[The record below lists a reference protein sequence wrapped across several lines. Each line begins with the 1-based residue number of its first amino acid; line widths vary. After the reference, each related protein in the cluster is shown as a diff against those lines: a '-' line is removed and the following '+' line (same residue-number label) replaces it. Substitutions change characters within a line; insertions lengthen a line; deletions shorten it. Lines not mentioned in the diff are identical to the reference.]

1 MKKII
6 TPNFLP
12 FPTVF
17 LTVILTV
24 FLTVFG
30 CLGLFAQ
37 TGIGTTTPDPQSI
50 LDIVSTQKG
59 LLLPR
64 LTTAQQATL
73 AGILSSGETGMLI
86 RDSVTGKVLCWA
98 GAAWKD
104 ASGSLLTAAGPLS
117 ISSVDTVA
125 LNPGTSVGDLI
136 TWDGTNWVNMQPAVQ
151 HFSIT
156 EDNRQPLLTLNY
168 CIALNG
174 VFPSRSSSEPFLG
187 EIEIYSFNFAPKGFA
202 MCNGQLLP
210 INQNQALFSLLG
222 TFYGGNGTTTFALP
236 NFQGRVAMS
245 QGNGYVQGQ
254 TGGSETTTITR

>member
-6 TPNFLP
+6 TLF
-12 FPTVF
+12 F
-17 LTVILTV
+17 LTWLA
-24 FLTVFG
+24 VFG
-30 CLGLFAQ
+30 WSGLLAQ

-64 LTTAQQATL
+64 LTFAQQTTL

-104 ASGSLLTAAGPLS
+104 ASGGLTSSSPLS
-117 ISSVDTVA
+117 ISSVDTIA
-125 LNPGTSVGDLI
+125 LNPGTRSGDLI
-136 TWDGTNWVNMQPAVQ
+136 TWDGTNWVNMQPATQ
-151 HFSIT
+151 HFTLT
-156 EDNRQPLLTLNY
+156 EDNRQPFLTINY
-168 CIALNG
+168 CIALQG
-174 VFPSRSSSEPFLG
+174 VFPSRSSSQPFLG

-210 INQNQALFSLLG
+210 INQNTALFSLLG

-245 QGNGYVQGQ
+245 QGNGFNVGQ
-254 TGGSETTTITR
+254 TGGSESATITR